1 MKIEKMKQYTN
12 KYINTMSIYPLGI
25 IPSDKKMPL
34 RVRFALWLLGFKKL
48 EDKK

>member
-1 MKIEKMKQYTN
+1 MRKYIN

-25 IPSDKKMPL
+25 IPSDKKLPL
-34 RVRFALWLLGFKKL
+34 RVRFALWLLGFKK